1 MKYSRVVPEPTVRR
15 LAIYYRFLS
24 NLFANGYTNITSSE
38 LGEKLGIPPT
48 QIRKDLSYFGEF
60 GRKGVGYNVSE
71 LISSLGKILGIN
83 QNRKAVLVGAGNLG
97 RALVNYQ
104 NFKKIGLQ
112 ITNVFDNDL
121 FVIGNYIGS
130 IRVQSMKELAK
141 TVQQEEIKIGIITV
155 SPNAAQQVT
164 NQLIKAGIEAI
175 WNFTTLKLQVPDH
188 ILVHDE
194 DLSTGISTLIHYFSF
209 SSNS

>member
-71 LISSLGKILGIN
+71 LVSSLRKILGIN

-155 SPNAAQQVT
+155 SPNAAQQVI